1 MKRVSNI
8 LILILIYFICGSR
21 TCSEES
27 SMKEVNEENS
37 LIASKDS
44 IRKAFE
50 VDPLSNDLL
59 RGYEETAKQKL
70 SDYADY
76 MKIVS
81 DVSLDMTFRHQAGEM
96 VKRLFVSGDID
107 TRNWNK
113 QYSQTEPSSLNE
125 LLEKSLLQGIPN
137 WVQPE
142 QISVL
147 KPLTAGNDSTYTGK
161 LSFYQKFIPFD
172 IQKSQ
177 VTVSEMSGVD
187 IYVIK
192 KVKSFGSESLIMWE
206 VNLGN
211 FN

>member
-1 MKRVSNI
+1 
-8 LILILIYFICGSR
+8 
-21 TCSEES
+21 
-27 SMKEVNEENS
+27 MKEVNEENS

>member
-8 LILILIYFICGSR
+8 LILILLYFICSSR
-21 TCSEES
+21 TCTEQS
-27 SMKEVNEENS
+27 SMKEANEENS

-50 VDPLSNDLL
+50 VDHLSNDLL
-59 RGYEETAKQKL
+59 RAYEETAKQKL

-81 DVSLDMTFRHQAGEM
+81 DVSLDMTFRHQAVEM

-107 TRNWNK
+107 TRFWNK
-113 QYSQTEPSSLNE
+113 VYPQTELSSLNE

-187 IYVIK
+187 IYAIK
-192 KVKSFGSESLIMWE
+192 KVKSFGSERLIMWE
-206 VNLGN
+206 VYLGN